1 MTAQAKGPPAA
12 TGHEA
17 TAAPQESAPTDR
29 PVTES
34 RRRALARLGLAGLAA
49 YSAPSVLRI
58 DRTARAAILPPECE
72 PPPDFPP
79 GFPPICP

>member
-1 MTAQAKGPPAA
+1 MTDKANGLPD
-12 TGHEA
+12 
-17 TAAPQESAPTDR
+17 TAASEGRIPA
-29 PVTES
+29 TES
-34 RRRALARLGLAGLAA
+34 RRRALARLGLASLVA
-49 YSAPSVLRI
+49 YSAPSIVRI